1 MAKVIRRST
10 IPSRRLAKFTL
21 APLVLAI
28 STATLAQQ
36 DSQLEEV
43 VITGSYIKST
53 GEDEASPVEVL
64 NSDYIVNSGAVDVG
78 ELTSKLSVSS
88 GTENN
93 PDSFTSGETQG
104 TSNINLRGLG
114 LTSTL
119 VLVNGKPLLRQLP
132 TTARCSLIPALF
144 QWQRSSASKS

>member
-1 MAKVIRRST
+1 M
-10 IPSRRLAKFTL
+10 
-21 APLVLAI
+21 
-28 STATLAQQ
+28 AQQ

-93 PDSFTSGETQG
+93 PD
-104 TSNINLRGLG
+104 
-114 LTSTL
+114 
-119 VLVNGKPLLRQLP
+119 
-132 TTARCSLIPALF
+132 
-144 QWQRSSASKS
+144 